1 MVELAAEV
9 AACLQ
14 GERAGLLAHIH
25 ERNPHPDAAREP
37 GSVTMPALRPLA
49 ALPPVVALDALGL
62 FPAQSILERSAQ
74 LRVQQESAADG
85 VVDVALV
92 RVDEMAGAFRRRDD
106 SLDRDFAR
114 VHGVHVPDELVAL
127 VGGEE

>member
-1 MVELAAEV
+1 MVQLAAKV

-14 GERAGLLAHIH
+14 GERTNLHVH
-25 ERNPHPDAAREP
+25 ERNPHTDAARKR

-62 FPAQSILERSAQ
+62 FPVQSFLERFAQ
-74 LRVQQESAADG
+74 LRVQHESAADR

-92 RVDEMAGAFRRRDD
+92 RVDEMVGAFRRRDD
-106 SLDRDFAR
+106 SLDGDFAR
-114 VHGVHVPDELVAL
+114 VHGVHMPDEPVAL